1 MRIFSFRHLNIYA
14 LSHDRILVHLDKFQ
28 PRPGCYNMYNQYTDI
43 DLIKFLQSGDEA
55 AFTEIYKRYW
65 DILFYLAGKKLN
77 DLHEAEGVVQEIFL
91 DLWKRREHLNILAL
105 DNYLV
110 VAVKYRILNILA
122 HRERKRRFQQFATE
136 NYPVADV
143 STDDWIS
150 FEELRSWLEKS
161 VNQLPEKCRIAYQLR
176 DEGYSQKEIA
186 AKMDISEKTVESHIS
201 KALKILRS
209 GIGRVLSLFY

>member
-1 MRIFSFRHLNIYA
+1 
-14 LSHDRILVHLDKFQ
+14 
-28 PRPGCYNMYNQYTDI
+28 MYNQYTDI
-43 DLIKFLQSGDEA
+43 DLVKLLQSGDEA

-77 DLHEAEGVVQEIFL
+77 DLHEAESVVQEIFL
-91 DLWKRREHLNILAL
+91 DLWKRRGHLNIQAL

-122 HRERKRRFQQFATE
+122 HRERKRRFQQFARE
-136 NYPVADV
+136 NYSATDV
-143 STDDWIS
+143 STDNWIS

-161 VNQLPEKCRIAYQLR
+161 VNKLPEKCRIAYRLR

-186 AKMDISEKTVESHIS
+186 AKMEISEKTVESHIS